1 MPEKRNLYLTK
12 PLKAGLS
19 LSLIL
24 LPALLAAQPVDREEL
39 QAGSAPIEFINY
51 EGPHARIET
60 LEQIRGIGVSL
71 GTEIASGTPQA
82 GSGERYFVI
91 HSVTGPEG
99 NKLNADIF
107 VLGVDAGVDHIRNL
121 RLIIQGYL
129 EAAYAYSARDA
140 ALLAEFITIYN
151 AVFRGNWD
159 YLNGRYKTAVM
170 GRLVR
175 ERAGLSIRFDEWP
188 GQAMLV
194 IPLAT
199 AAAGSLSAVDTTSL
213 TAPEVVADMRSQE
226 DRGVET
232 RREMVELKE
241 REAAEAE
248 QQAAEQREAAEQAQA
263 QVDRGRE
270 EAAREREQIAR
281 EREQIARER
290 EQAPTPEAPAGSAPE
305 APARSTPE
313 APAAPEAAA
322 ASAPE
327 ERREEELAAREEA
340 VAEQEAQLD
349 RAEEEA
355 AAQRGEAEETQ
366 AFAERKE
373 EEARQERQEI
383 ARDQQIIIAEQD
395 RAEPAPPAG
404 ILGVALRGAESSLGR
419 VVRLNAATGAQIRAG
434 GMGTVNARSLIQ
446 AGGKLIAIAG
456 ENQGGAAIRLVEIN
470 PETLE
475 MAAQGDTDIH
485 PQSLLWQ
492 SGDNLYAITV
502 VNGRPYLAR
511 FNTNLARVAQSAIT
525 VHPLGAP
532 SVSGDALIIQREDG
546 SVALLNVADLSER
559 R

>member
-12 PLKAGLS
+12 PLRAGLS
-19 LSLIL
+19 LSLVL

-60 LEQIRGIGVSL
+60 LEQIRGIGASL
-71 GTEIASGTPQA
+71 GTVIASGVPQA

-129 EAAYAYSARDA
+129 EAAYAYPARDA

-170 GRLVR
+170 GHLVR

-188 GQAMLV
+188 GQAMLL

-248 QQAAEQREAAEQAQA
+248 RQAAEQREAAEQARA

-290 EQAPTPEAPAGSAPE
+290 EQAATPEAPAGNV
-305 APARSTPE
+305 PAE
-313 APAAPEAAA
+313 QA
-322 ASAPE
+322 
-327 ERREEELAAREEA
+327 RREEELAAREEA
-340 VAEQEAQLD
+340 LAEQEAQLD

-383 ARDQQIIIAEQD
+383 ARDQQVIIAEQD

-419 VVRLNAATGAQIRAG
+419 VVRLNAATGSQIRAG
-434 GMGTVNARSLIQ
+434 GMSTVNARSLIQ

-475 MAAQGDTDIH
+475 MAAQGDVDIH

-492 SGDNLYAITV
+492 SGDNLYAITL

-532 SVSGDALIIQREDG
+532 SVSGDALVIQREDG